1 MRSAKNA
8 PSPLFSS
15 VCLCPDAICAQFE
28 TKPRS
33 AWATTPTVRIHSSLV
48 GRKSKEGSRA
58 ARTST
63 PPALTKQ
70 KNNGG
75 STHGSLAISLSLTLH
90 GRPPRATR
98 LRFVQNTDNDEA
110 ILEPEC
116 LPILPLAS
124 TLTRARHM
132 LQYDMLRWPSHG
144 LRHSSWPKKRS
155 RLVLDAIVLT
165 DDPTLQTMGLGS
177 GQMYAYHVGSYFVSR
192 YKNTLRS
199 YEQ

>member
-1 MRSAKNA
+1 MRSAKKCPLS
-8 PSPLFSS
+8 PSSAVCVCVRMLFVLNSRPNLGRLGPPLRQS
-15 VCLCPDAICAQFE
+15 VFVLLWLDE
-28 TKPRS
+28 NR
-33 AWATTPTVRIHSSLV
+33 R
-48 GRKSKEGSRA
+48 RA
-58 ARTST
+58 AAPLAPLR
-63 PPALTKQ
+63 PALTKQ

-116 LPILPLAS
+116 LPILSLAW

-177 GQMYAYHVGSYFVSR
+177 GQMYAYHVVHILCLDI
-192 YKNTLRS
+192 KIH
-199 YEQ
+199 